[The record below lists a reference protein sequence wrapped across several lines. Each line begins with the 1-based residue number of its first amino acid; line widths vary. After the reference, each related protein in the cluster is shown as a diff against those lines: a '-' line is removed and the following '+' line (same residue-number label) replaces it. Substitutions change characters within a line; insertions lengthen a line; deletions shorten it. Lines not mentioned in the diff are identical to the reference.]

1 MEPIFG
7 RCYVHV
13 SLELIFDLG
22 VAHGVVCFFS
32 LMSIIS
38 SFAHF
43 VVVGVVSF
51 SSFVLSFPFL
61 DMLGSWFPF
70 LIINYIVCQHQLIHL
85 LAIGKCK

>member
-1 MEPIFG
+1 
-7 RCYVHV
+7 
-13 SLELIFDLG
+13 
-22 VAHGVVCFFS
+22 
-32 LMSIIS
+32 
-38 SFAHF
+38 